1 MIGKNQTD
9 RALILPNMPKEPN
22 MKETKISLLS
32 LTALLLLSCILLL
45 PIGSNANADDTS
57 FYVASLTDAEVFI
70 DLPALRQYG
79 DYTCGATCVQMLMN
93 WLDPYAADLNLT
105 QYENLLGTTPE
116 NGTPPSAIMAYLEE
130 NDVAFTASQ
139 QLSLDDL
146 LQKLAAGHP
155 VLMPL
160 QAWSSAE
167 DGSYN
172 LDAPSDSESYLVEG
186 HWVICVGYCQNAETP
201 YFIFNDPACVGHT
214 ILYTDELNRRWI
226 DMDGAGA
233 IFDHFGI
240 EITQSTTYNKN
251 GLFYMD

>member
-1 MIGKNQTD
+1 MKKAVKNPFLRLDLFLLLIG
-9 RALILPNMPKEPN
+9 LF
-22 MKETKISLLS
+22 
-32 LTALLLLSCILLL
+32 LTAGNGLAEGIASSSPYAAFLSD
-45 PIGSNANADDTS
+45 AD
-57 FYVASLTDAEVFI
+57 VLI
-70 DLPALRQYG
+70 DVPALRQYG

-116 NGTPPSAIMAYLEE
+116 SGTPPSAIMAYLEE

-214 ILYTDELNRRWI
+214 ILYADELNRRWI

>member
-1 MIGKNQTD
+1 
-9 RALILPNMPKEPN
+9 
-22 MKETKISLLS
+22 
-32 LTALLLLSCILLL
+32 
-45 PIGSNANADDTS
+45 
-57 FYVASLTDAEVFI
+57 
-70 DLPALRQYG
+70 
-79 DYTCGATCVQMLMN
+79 
-93 WLDPYAADLNLT
+93 
-105 QYENLLGTTPE
+105 
-116 NGTPPSAIMAYLEE
+116 
-130 NDVAFTASQ
+130 
-139 QLSLDDL
+139 
-146 LQKLAAGHP
+146 
-155 VLMPL
+155 MPL

-214 ILYTDELNRRWI
+214 ILYADELNRRWI

>member
-1 MIGKNQTD
+1 
-9 RALILPNMPKEPN
+9 
-22 MKETKISLLS
+22 MKKAVKSPFLRLSLLVLLIGLF
-32 LTALLLLSCILLL
+32 LTAGNGLAEGIASSSPYAAFLSD
-45 PIGSNANADDTS
+45 AD
-57 FYVASLTDAEVFI
+57 VLI
-70 DLPALRQYG
+70 DVPALRQYG

-116 NGTPPSAIMAYLEE
+116 SGTPPSAIMAYLEE

-214 ILYTDELNRRWI
+214 ILYADELNRRWI